1 MDSQLLGR
9 LQKGVDQIALTLS
22 DVQISKL
29 AEYIDLLVKWN
40 KAYNLT
46 AIRDPEEMVVK
57 HLLDSL
63 AIVPHI
69 NQSPLLDVGTGPG
82 LPGIPL
88 AITRPDLDITLLDSN
103 GKKTRFLTQAKVS
116 LGLDNVTVIHGRVE
130 QAISSQ
136 KTDKRFQIVT
146 SRAFASLSDMVTLA
160 RDTLAQDGRFVAMK
174 GVIPDDEISDLP
186 EWAKVEQIIPLEVP
200 GLDAERHLIILK
212 SDQK

>member
-1 MDSQLLGR
+1 MESQLLQKLKTGIER
-9 LQKGVDQIALTLS
+9 LALELS
-22 DVQISKL
+22 AEQVQKL
-29 AEYIDLLVKWN
+29 ADYIDLLVKWN

-69 NQSPLLDVGTGPG
+69 NRSPLLDVGTGPG

-88 AITRPDLDITLLDSN
+88 AITRPELDITLLDSN

-130 QAISSQ
+130 QAIADQ

-160 RDTLAQDGRFVAMK
+160 RETLANDGHFIAMK
-174 GVIPDDEISDLP
+174 GVVPEDEMAELP
-186 EWAKVEQIIPLEVP
+186 EWAKVEQIIPLNVP
-200 GLDAERHLIILK
+200 NLNAERHLIIL
-212 SDQK
+212 SDQH

>member
-1 MDSQLLGR
+1 MESQLL
-9 LQKGVDQIALTLS
+9 QKLNAGIDKLALNLS
-22 DVQISKL
+22 DEQIQAL
-29 AEYIDLLVKWN
+29 ADYIDLLVKWN

-69 NQSPLLDVGTGPG
+69 DQSPLLDVGTGPG

-88 AITRPDLDITLLDSN
+88 AITRPELDITLLDSN

-130 QAISSQ
+130 QAITDQ
-136 KTDKRFQIVT
+136 KTDKRFRIVT

-160 RDTLAQDGRFVAMK
+160 RETLAEDGRFVAMK
-174 GVIPDDEISDLP
+174 GIIPEDEMAELP
-186 EWAKVEQIIPLEVP
+186 EWANVEQIIPLDVP
-200 GLDAERHLIILK
+200 NLQAERHLIVL

>member
-1 MDSQLLGR
+1 MEHLLLKKLKTGIER
-9 LQKGVDQIALTLS
+9 LALDLTENQIE
-22 DVQISKL
+22 KL
-29 AEYIDLLVKWN
+29 ASYIDLLLKWN

-69 NQSPLLDVGTGPG
+69 DQSPLLDVGTGPG

-88 AITRPDLDITLLDSN
+88 AITRPELDITLLDSN
-103 GKKTRFLTQAKVS
+103 GKKTRFLTQAKVQ

-130 QAISSQ
+130 QAVADQ
-136 KTDKRFQIVT
+136 KTDQRFQIVT

-160 RDTLAQDGRFVAMK
+160 RDTLAENGRFIAMK
-174 GVIPDDEISDLP
+174 GIIPEDEMAVLP
-186 EWAKVEQIIPLEVP
+186 EWAKVENIIPLQVP
-200 GLDAERHLIILK
+200 NLEAERHLIIL